1 MKLETAEDFLKKFDY
16 NYERRDNALIVDME
30 FSQKVLVDFSNPE
43 NVVMTNKLKGWNFL
57 TGIIPSSIKNAIV
70 LNVIIGGI
78 LSLIISIYDT
88 KAGMFFF
95 LGLLFWVLVWFTF
108 YHSKF
113 NKLQQF
119 LTKWVN

>member
-16 NYERRDNALIVDME
+16 NYERRDNALIVDMN

-43 NVVMTNKLKGWNFL
+43 NVVMINKLKGWNFL
-57 TGIIPSSIKNAIV
+57 TGIFPSSIKNAIV
-70 LNVIIGGI
+70 LNLIIGGI
-78 LSLIISIYDT
+78 FSLLISLYDT
-88 KAGMFFF
+88 KAGLFFF

-119 LTKWVN
+119 LTKWMN

>member
-16 NYERRDNALIVDME
+16 NYERHDNALIVDME
-30 FSQKVLVDFSNPE
+30 FSQKILVDFSNPE
-43 NVVMTNKLKGWNFL
+43 SVVMINKLKGWNFL
-57 TGIIPSSIKNAIV
+57 TGIIPSSIKNAIL
-70 LNVIIGGI
+70 LNLIIGGI
-78 LSLIISIYDT
+78 LSLLISLYDT
-88 KAGMFFF
+88 KAGAFFF

-119 LTKWVN
+119 LTAWMN

>member
-16 NYERRDNALIVDME
+16 NYKRHDNVLIVEMD

-43 NVVMTNKLKGWNFL
+43 NIIMTNKLIGWNFL
-57 TGIIPSSIKNAIV
+57 TGIIPSSIKNAIL
-70 LNVIIGGI
+70 LNLIGGVFLSVII
-78 LSLIISIYDT
+78 SLYDS
-88 KAGMFFF
+88 KAGIFFF

-113 NKLQQF
+113 DKLKQF
-119 LTKWVN
+119 LIKWIN